1 MNRHPHSIAKSLL
14 AGIAIVAVF
23 AVGSVAWAQTN
34 TSEIPTDG
42 RQQATGQQAA
52 GKAVVP
58 AGATKNARIL
68 TLDAA
73 QRLAKA
79 AQNAC
84 EQRGYQVT
92 VSVVDRD
99 GVELA
104 TIRDED
110 ATGATVATATGKAY
124 AAVGFRLPTAQLQQ
138 FAPSNPGIV
147 TVPDFVVLPG
157 GQPINAGNQLVG
169 GIGVSGAPS
178 GEIDDQCIDAA
189 VKATS

>member
-1 MNRHPHSIAKSLL
+1 MNRHPHSITKSLL

-23 AVGSVAWAQTN
+23 AAGGVAWAQT
-34 TSEIPTDG
+34 TPSETPADG
-42 RQQATGQQAA
+42 RQQATGQQVA
-52 GKAVVP
+52 
-58 AGATKNARIL
+58 AGATKNTRIL

-84 EQRGYQVT
+84 EQRSYQVT

-157 GQPINAGNQLVG
+157 GQPITAGNQLVG